1 MPITTVVWD
10 TPTDNRSETDIRM
23 NWYALKV
30 FYKRHAAI
38 EATLQRDGVE
48 SYIPKRSVPTLRNG
62 RMTDIEQPLDP
73 MLMFVHSTE
82 EYIAQLDR
90 MLHEKA
96 MVYHYPGTQEPAPIP
111 DAEMEMFRFIVSAG
125 DNGLEIIGTPPE
137 NKTRG
142 ERYRVIGGPLE
153 GIEGFLV
160 RIRSTRR
167 LVIEIGTVMCIATSY
182 IPQKYLQKIG
192 RASL

>member
-1 MPITTVVWD
+1 MNTPNPI
-10 TPTDNRSETDIRM
+10 SRM

-48 SYIPKRSVPTLRNG
+48 SYIPKRSVPILRNG
-62 RMTDIEQPLDP
+62 HLTDIERPIDP

-111 DAEMEMFRFIVSAG
+111 DEEMEIFRFIVSASA
-125 DNGLEIIGTPPE
+125 NGLEILGSLPE

-153 GIEGFLV
+153 GIEGFL
-160 RIRSTRR
+160 IRLHSTRR

-182 IPQKYLQKIG
+182 IPQKYLQKIE
-192 RASL
+192 RISL